1 MYVDITPNIYE
12 VAGPWNVLNHRS
24 EISGLYTFLGNK
36 KSEEIG
42 SGKTTE
48 AKSYIQVVLSGH
60 WHY

>member
-1 MYVDITPNIYE
+1 MKCSKSQV
-12 VAGPWNVLNHRS
+12 WNQWALH
-24 EISGLYTFLGNK
+24 FLGNK

-42 SGKTTE
+42 SGKTSE